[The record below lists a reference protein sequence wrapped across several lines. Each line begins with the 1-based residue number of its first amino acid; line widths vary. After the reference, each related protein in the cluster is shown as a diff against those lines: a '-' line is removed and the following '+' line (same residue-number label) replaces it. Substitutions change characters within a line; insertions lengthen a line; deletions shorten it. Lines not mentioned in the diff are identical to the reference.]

1 MRPEPDPGHP
11 PLKKPVFPIH
21 RLRHIIALFKK
32 DLLLEVRQ
40 QYTFYGVLLYVAST
54 IFVLY
59 LAMNEPETEVWN
71 GLFWMIQLFVC
82 VNAVAKSF
90 LAEGRGRMLY
100 FYSIA
105 GPRDFI
111 LAKLLFNAVLMA
123 VMSLMNWLLF
133 SILLG
138 NPVVHGWS
146 FLGINLLGGLSLSL
160 VFTFLSAIAARAQQN
175 AALMAIM
182 GFPIIIPQ
190 LMLLIRISHAVFGD
204 VLQGGLWGVVLLLCA
219 LDLLVV
225 AMAVILFPFLWKD

>member
-1 MRPEPDPGHP
+1 
-11 PLKKPVFPIH
+11 LKKISSF
-21 RLRHIIALFKK
+21 RHIWTLFKK
-32 DLLLEVRQ
+32 DLLLEIRQ

-59 LAMNEPETEVWN
+59 LAMAEPETEVWN
-71 GLFWMIQLFVC
+71 GLFWMIQLFIC

-90 LAEGRGRMLY
+90 LAEGKGRMLY

-105 GPRDFI
+105 GARDFI
-111 LAKLLFNAVLMA
+111 LAKLLFNAILMV

-138 NPVVHGWS
+138 NPVVNPWY
-146 FLGINLLGGLSLSL
+146 FLGINLLGGVSLSL

-190 LMLLIRISHAVFGD
+190 LMLLIKISHIVFAT
-204 VLQGGLWGVVLLLCA
+204 VVQGGLAAVVLLLA
-219 LDLLVV
+219 AMDVLVV
-225 AMAVILFPFLWKD
+225 ALAIILFPFLWKD